1 MIGSAVEFEDI
12 ELRHEGRVAWISFD
26 RPQRHNA
33 FSDNLLS
40 ELDRALEAERDSDSR
55 VLVLR
60 GNGPSFSAGFDVSS
74 DAEEISHGFDAVELR
89 DRQAAHAE
97 RWLRI
102 WDHPKPVIA
111 AVHGYCIAGAT
122 QLCSFCDLT
131 VVAEDAVIQA
141 SPALPLGGG
150 FISPMW
156 SYLVG
161 PKRAKQM
168 SFVAGER
175 ISGATAAEWGWA
187 NHAVPAAE
195 LRERVGEL
203 AARIS
208 RTPAPLLRMKKLS
221 NNRVM
226 EMQGFRTMA
235 TMGADT
241 NTVLHETRAVKEFQA
256 SIHQHGLKEA
266 IRRFEAGEDQ
276 TGD

>member
-1 MIGSAVEFEDI
+1 VSDYTEI
-12 ELRHEGRVAWISFD
+12 EVSREGRVAWITFD
-26 RPQRHNA
+26 RPQRLNA
-33 FSDNLLS
+33 FNDTLLD

-60 GNGPSFSAGFDVSS
+60 GSGRAFSAGFDVSG
-74 DAEEISHGFDAVELR
+74 DAEEIAPGFDAVELR
-89 DRQAAHAE
+89 DRQAEHAE

-111 AVHGYCIAGAT
+111 AVHGYCMAGAT
-122 QLCSFCDLT
+122 QLCVFCDLT
-131 VVAEDAVIQA
+131 VVAEDAVIAA

-168 SFVAGER
+168 SFVVGER

-187 NHAVPAAE
+187 NYAVPAEQLTESVA
-195 LRERVGEL
+195 EL
-203 AARIS
+203 AAKIA
-208 RTPAPLLRMKKLS
+208 RTPSNILRMKKLS
-221 NNRVM
+221 NNRMM

-235 TMGADT
+235 TMGAES
-241 NTVLHETRAVKEFQA
+241 NTILHETEAVRGFQGM
-256 SIHQHGLKEA
+256 IRDHGLKEA
-266 IRRFEAGEDQ
+266 IRRFEAGEDPEA
-276 TGD
+276 GEGA